1 MKREGEFVSSK
12 LARFTKRVV
21 SLAQKAVAGEPDP
34 AFQPGEGGYAEW
46 LIVALHG
53 LREYLDHPYRRLL
66 DVLYEMPR
74 IVGILGLEPDEL
86 PDFSTVCARYQR
98 LKMPIWRVLLR
109 LSAELHE
116 LGEIQAIDA
125 TGMDRISA
133 SQHYAKRTNYT
144 FKAVKTTA
152 LIDCETGVIL
162 DIHCSMKQPHD
173 SQIGWQVLKRNLD
186 NVNVLTAD
194 KGYDWWLFRQKL
206 RAEGVKPVIKHREFG
221 WHGIANN
228 VLMNDTTYHQRSNV
242 ESTFFALRRKYGE
255 IVRAR
260 TWFGQFRELV
270 LKCAVRN
277 VELALDRSNA

>member
-1 MKREGEFVSSK
+1 MQTKI
-12 LARFTKRVV
+12 ARFTKQVV
-21 SLAQKAVAGEPDP
+21 SLAKKAVAGAPDP
-34 AFQPGEGGYAEW
+34 AYQPGDGGYADW
-46 LIVALHG
+46 VIVAIHG
-53 LREYLDHPYRRLL
+53 LREYLDHPYRRLM

-74 IVGILGLEPDEL
+74 IVGIIGLEPAEI
-86 PDFSTVCARYQR
+86 PDFSTVCARYQA

-109 LSAELHE
+109 LSAELHDT
-116 LGEIQAIDA
+116 GEIQAIDA

-144 FKAVKTTA
+144 FKAVKTTV
-152 LIDCETGVIL
+152 LIDCVTGAIL
-162 DIHCSMKQPHD
+162 DIHCSMTQPHD
-173 SQIGWQVLKRNLD
+173 SKIGWQVLKRNLD
-186 NVNVLTAD
+186 KVTVLTAD

-221 WHGIANN
+221 WHGFANN
-228 VLMNDTTYHQRSNV
+228 VLLDDTTYHQRSNA

-277 VELALDRSNA
+277 VELALDRSNP